1 MTIKYKRL
9 EKLYQL
15 LYNYNTNTR
24 IGVINILNTSEK
36 IKILMSRCGINQK
49 ELASRLGVTQPVL
62 SKKFK
67 LNNWRESDL
76 QEIAQVCGAEYIT
89 LFKYNDELID

>member
-1 MTIKYKRL
+1 
-9 EKLYQL
+9 
-15 LYNYNTNTR
+15 
-24 IGVINILNTSEK
+24 
-36 IKILMSRCGINQK
+36 MSRRGINQK

-89 LFKYNDELID
+89 LFKYNDEIIDQLLEKNSLKANFYIDKLA